1 MVLKELLKTDALIWF
16 KALRHIVMSRE
27 QIKELISALLRS
39 LWAILNIRVSAWVK
53 FKLDFINFK
62 YTVSIIIKFLES
74 LLD

>member
-1 MVLKELLKTDALIWF
+1 MVLKELLNTDTLIWF

-53 FKLDFINFK
+53 LKLDFINFK
-62 YTVSIIIKFLES
+62 YTISIII
-74 LLD
+74 